1 MTKRSVRTH
10 RIDMKKKYTLRRK
23 YFLGDQKWSYVN
35 KMCVFINE
43 ILVRSL
49 DLVGNFQNIA
59 TLPTKFLCEFF
70 ELDRNKIY
78 WVHLRNAISSKMQ

>member
-1 MTKRSVRTH
+1 M
-10 RIDMKKKYTLRRK
+10 D
-23 YFLGDQKWSYVN
+23 DQKWSNVN
-35 KMCVFINE
+35 KMCAFINE

-49 DLVGNFQNIA
+49 DLVGNFENVA

-78 WVHLRNAISSKMQ
+78 WDHLRDEIC